1 MMSFLDALK
10 DMFGGAKDT
19 VESANVEELKQK
31 IGDAANGTL
40 DQAQN
45 LAEQTPTSI
54 DDNLVQGAQD
64 VKAKVDEFTG
74 GQSNGPQQ
82 Q

>member
-1 MMSFLDALK
+1 MSFLDALK
-10 DMFGGAKDT
+10 DMFGGAHDSI
-19 VESANVEELKQK
+19 ESANVEELKQK
-31 IGDAANGTL
+31 IGDAATGAA

-54 DDNLVQGAQD
+54 DDNLVQGAED

-74 GQSNGPQQ
+74 GQPNGPQQ
-82 Q
+82 

>member
-1 MMSFLDALK
+1 MSFLDTLK
-10 DMFGGAKDT
+10 GMFGGAKDS

-45 LAEQTPTSI
+45 LAEQTPTNI
-54 DDNLVQGAQD
+54 DDKLVQGAQD
-64 VKAKVDEFTG
+64 IKAKVDDFTDGQPG
-74 GQSNGPQQ
+74 GSQQ